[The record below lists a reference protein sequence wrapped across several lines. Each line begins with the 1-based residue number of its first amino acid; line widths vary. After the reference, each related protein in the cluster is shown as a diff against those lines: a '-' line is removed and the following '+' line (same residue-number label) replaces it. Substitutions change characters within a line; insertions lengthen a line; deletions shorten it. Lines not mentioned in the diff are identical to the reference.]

1 LTYFAFQK
9 IKEEKMIGLVFG
21 LHLYQPPNQDRG
33 ILKKIIRESYLPLI
47 EAILFHNKA
56 FFAVDIAR
64 SAIEKLEEIN
74 IGKESLEKFDEALEL
89 GKISLVNTAGYHPI
103 LPLIPEEEIIRQVKL
118 NEEKLL
124 QMFHKKPKGVFPPEM
139 ALDAKTIKV
148 LGEMGYRWSITDDV
162 PFDVVY
168 GSVPFNW
175 IPKQDGIAVFLR
187 SNFWSNRIAFNSING
202 QDFIKTLEND
212 LTSWFGNQDGYV
224 TIWMDWETFGH
235 HKKGFIE
242 NFINPFLVGI
252 AESKKVHLVSPEYL
266 LEKYPQ
272 KEIEIPSGSWSTSA
286 SDFRNG
292 NYWPL
297 WKNPNNQFHQLW
309 WELAETILETKKRI
323 KDEEVLTVF
332 DKALYSCQ
340 TWQYSMGNRNLAIKG
355 LEYFREIASLK
366 EVILSGKVNQIIEII
381 DELEKLCQ

>member
-1 LTYFAFQK
+1 
-9 IKEEKMIGLVFG
+9 MIGLVFG

-148 LGEMGYRWSITDDV
+148 LGEMG
-162 PFDVVY
+162 
-168 GSVPFNW
+168 
-175 IPKQDGIAVFLR
+175 
-187 SNFWSNRIAFNSING
+187 
-202 QDFIKTLEND
+202 
-212 LTSWFGNQDGYV
+212 
-224 TIWMDWETFGH
+224 
-235 HKKGFIE
+235 
-242 NFINPFLVGI
+242 
-252 AESKKVHLVSPEYL
+252 
-266 LEKYPQ
+266 
-272 KEIEIPSGSWSTSA
+272 
-286 SDFRNG
+286 
-292 NYWPL
+292 
-297 WKNPNNQFHQLW
+297 
-309 WELAETILETKKRI
+309 
-323 KDEEVLTVF
+323 
-332 DKALYSCQ
+332 
-340 TWQYSMGNRNLAIKG
+340 
-355 LEYFREIASLK
+355 
-366 EVILSGKVNQIIEII
+366 
-381 DELEKLCQ
+381 

>member
-1 LTYFAFQK
+1 
-9 IKEEKMIGLVFG
+9 MIGLVLG
-21 LHLYQPPNQDRG
+21 LHLYQPPNQDWY
-33 ILKKIIRESYLPLI
+33 ILNKIIEESYLPLI
-47 EAILFHNKA
+47 GEILSKET
-56 FFAVDIAR
+56 FFTVDITR
-64 SAIEKLEEIN
+64 STVEL
-74 IGKESLEKFDEALEL
+74 LEKSNTGREFLKKFNEALEMK
-89 GKISLVNTAGYHPI
+89 KISLVNTGAYHPI
-103 LPLIPEEEIIRQVKL
+103 FPLIPEEEIIRQVKL